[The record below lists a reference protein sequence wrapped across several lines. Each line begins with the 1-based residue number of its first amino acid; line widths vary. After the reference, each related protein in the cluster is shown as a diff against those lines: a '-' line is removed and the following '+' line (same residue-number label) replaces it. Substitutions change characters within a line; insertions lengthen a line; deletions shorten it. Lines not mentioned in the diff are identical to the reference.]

1 VDQMRPLKLHKQF
14 EPLLCAAVGRA
25 RLQHGLEA
33 STVYCGSGNISML
46 QNNKVVLNLPALN

>member
-1 VDQMRPLKLHKQF
+1 MGALNLLKQF

-33 STVYCGSGNISML
+33 CTVCCGSGSML
-46 QNNKVVLNLPALN
+46 QNGKGVLNLPALN